1 MTEEPLIDIDH
12 ASVSF
17 DSLRAV
23 DRFSMR
29 LRPGERVAL
38 MGRTGAGKSTILSLL
53 VGSMRPTSG
62 SVRILGLDPYAQH
75 AQLQGRVAMAFQT
88 PRLLPWRTSLGNVAV
103 GLEILRRPKAERRR
117 IAEEWLGRV
126 HLQDALHKY
135 PSQLSGGM
143 RQRVSLA
150 RAFAVKPELI
160 FLDESFSALDEVTAR
175 SLRADFVELCESTGT
190 SAVIVTHSIE
200 EAFAVANRVI
210 VLGRPARVLCE
221 YDAAPVR
228 AGGQTELDAVSTEI
242 RARLAEETTVPAG

>member
-1 MTEEPLIDIDH
+1 MTTEPLVEIDH
-12 ASVSF
+12 ASVVF
-17 DSLRAV
+17 GGVPAVEQFSL
-23 DRFSMR
+23 R

-53 VGSMRPTSG
+53 VGSMQPTSG
-62 SVRILGLDPYAQH
+62 SVRVLGLDPYAQH

-88 PRLLPWRTSLGNVAV
+88 PRLLPWRTALGNVTV
-103 GLEILRRPKAERRR
+103 GLEILRRPKADRRR

-126 HLQDALHKY
+126 HLQDALHRY

-150 RAFAVKPELI
+150 RAFAVAPELI

-175 SLRADFVELCESTGT
+175 SLRADFVDLCESTAT

-200 EAFAVANRVI
+200 EAFTVASRVV
-210 VLGRPARVLCE
+210 VLDRPARVLCE
-221 YDAAPVR
+221 YDAEPVR
-228 AGGQTELDAVSTEI
+228 AGGPAALQEASAEI
-242 RARLAEETTVPAG
+242 RARLAEATPVPAG